1 MQLLLVRH
9 GESEPDAATPDW
21 DLSARGEWEARRA
34 GQRLGGGGVTH
45 LLSSPLRRALVT
57 AHIIAEG
64 LDHRPIEA
72 WPDLREGADADY
84 RGCSRAELR
93 SRFPRVTVP
102 TGMPEEG
109 WTYRGDTRERFA
121 TRSQRMLDLLTTRFG
136 VDDRVVVVT
145 HGGFANYLLRAIARI
160 PPDAP
165 IWFEMANGALTTVR
179 FVPAH
184 ERAEWP
190 LYPASEADIL
200 GMNDVA
206 HLS

>member
-1 MQLLLVRH
+1 V
-9 GESEPDAATPDW
+9 
-21 DLSARGEWEARRA
+21 
-34 GQRLGGGGVTH
+34 
-45 LLSSPLRRALVT
+45 SSPLLRALAT
-57 AHIIAEG
+57 AHIIAERI
-64 LDHRPIEA
+64 DHRPIEV
-72 WPDLREGADADY
+72 WPDLREGADDDY

-93 SRFPRVTVP
+93 SRFPRVAVHAD
-102 TGMPEEG
+102 MPDEG
-109 WTYRGDTRERFA
+109 WAYPGDTRERFA
-121 TRSQRMLDLLTTRFG
+121 ARSQRMLDLLTTRFG

-145 HGGFANYLLRAIARI
+145 HGGFANHLLRAIARI

-165 IWFEMANGALTTVR
+165 VWFEMANGALTTVR

-206 HLS
+206 HLSQPL